1 MSKNNIENNRSTHE
15 EIKNLNTILAEVS
28 EMIQMYNHFLD
39 FVPSRS
45 DIKEDN
51 LPHRYDRVYDALA
64 DMFCTN
70 QQLIKKL
77 NEVSLYFYDL
87 EDEMKVK

>member
-15 EIKNLNTILAEVS
+15 EIKNLNTILEEVS

-45 DIKEDN
+45 YIKEDN
-51 LPHRYDRVYDALA
+51 LPHGYDLVYDALA

-77 NEVSLYFYDL
+77 HEVSLYFYDL